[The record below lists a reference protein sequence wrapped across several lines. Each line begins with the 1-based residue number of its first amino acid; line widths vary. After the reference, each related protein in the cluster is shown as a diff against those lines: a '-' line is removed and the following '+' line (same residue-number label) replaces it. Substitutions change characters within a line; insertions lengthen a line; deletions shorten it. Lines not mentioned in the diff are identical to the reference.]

1 MEQFTRLQLKAMLLD
16 EQDYLTKLQNQKMLA
31 KEGSDTEIELN
42 EKIYDQFIIIKNL
55 KKRLMILEG

>member
-31 KEGSDTEIELN
+31 KEGSDTETELN

-55 KKRLMILEG
+55 KKRLMVLEG

>member
-16 EQDYLTKLQNQKMLA
+16 EQDYLTKLQNQKMLS
-31 KEGSDTEIELN
+31 KEGSDIEIELN

>member
-55 KKRLMILEG
+55 KKRLMVLEG